1 MPINLNKSN
10 NGFAPMSQKSKDL
23 VKVDGQALADAVNK
37 RLGTSYSRQYI
48 ASMMSTGL
56 GHPAVRAIAIEEET
70 RILREFLE
78 TFQAEQAQT

>member
-1 MPINLNKSN
+1 MT
-10 NGFAPMSQKSKDL
+10 QKSKNP

-37 RLGTSYSRQYI
+37 RLGTNHSRQYI
-48 ASMMSTGL
+48 ASAMCSGI
-56 GHPAVRAIAIEEET
+56 GHPALRAIAIEEET